1 MSATEIGG
9 NMNKLVKFKQKYSN
23 FTFYSSSAN
32 TPEFLQFAKEFKQI
46 IISLLPLAARLIKY
60 EVGHFYVYGFIQ
72 RGNGYVYF
80 SIPDVRCKNLWTDD
94 ILVRTAQNEEDYH
107 GGTNRYCKLED
118 FRSTVDELLPQEEI
132 RLRNLV

>member
-1 MSATEIGG
+1 MEKGIF
-9 NMNKLVKFKQKYSN
+9 KFKQKYSK
-23 FTFYSSSAN
+23 FDCYSASAN

-46 IISLLPLAARLIKY
+46 IISLLPSGARLIKY

-80 SIPDVRCKNLWTDD
+80 SIPDVRFNLWADN